1 MAKYTFK
8 ITVTDAEAGSE
19 PMSAEDTLDYI
30 VLQIESQGVLRLTKA
45 ERV

>member
-19 PMSAEDTLDYI
+19 PMSAEDTLDYM